1 MRRLGVIATCLLV
14 SAHFS
19 ARAARAEILWV
30 VGDGNVLI
38 SFDHANPGQP
48 LTSRAITGLAASDQI
63 RGIDFRPASGQLF
76 GLGTS
81 TQLYVIDPATGAAT
95 AIGPSPPLPLILGT
109 DSGFDFNPLP
119 DRIRVVSDIEENLR
133 LNPDT
138 GAVAGIDTAL
148 AYAEGDVAATGNPTV
163 VAVAYTNS
171 VPGAMAT
178 TLYGIDIGNDTLV
191 RIGSINGS
199 PVSPNA
205 GRLFTIGRLGTDAG
219 PFTAFDISS
228 ATGTAYL
235 AARGSVG
242 IDLFTVDLSTG
253 AATRIGTIGGT
264 TGVSGLAVSQAAVV
278 FTIPIVGRVI
288 GLNGSLFRTDIR
300 MANASPFP
308 VNVRID
314 FFSSFTAGP
323 TASANTVLPPNGQ
336 VAYDDVLDSL
346 FAIPSGTGAMRF
358 TASRPIGVVANLFND
373 LRPFGLGINGTT
385 IRGLEESELRMSGVI
400 PGVTNRPASSGAG
413 SRTNVGFF
421 NPGSTEVVLTLRVN
435 SGSGALLGTATRA
448 IGPRTHEQ
456 VAWTDLF
463 PALGTLP
470 SVAALSFTATGGSVL
485 VYAGAV
491 DNQTGDVSVTPAIR
505 N

>member
-1 MRRLGVIATCLLV
+1 MRRLGVIATCLLLG
-14 SAHFS
+14 AHFS
-19 ARAARAEILWV
+19 GRVAHAEILWV

-38 SFDHANPGQP
+38 SFDHTNPGQP

-81 TQLYVIDPATGAAT
+81 TQLYVIDPTSGAAT
-95 AIGPSPPLPLILGT
+95 PIGPPPALPLFLGT
-109 DSGFDFNPLP
+109 DSGFDFNPVP
-119 DRIRVVSDIEENLR
+119 DRIRVVTNTEENIR
-133 LNPDT
+133 LHPDT
-138 GAVAGIDTAL
+138 GAIAGVDTPL
-148 AYAEGDVAATGNPTV
+148 AFAPGDVAETGNPTV

-171 VPGAMAT
+171 FAGATAT

-191 RIGSINGS
+191 RIGSLNGS

-205 GRLFTIGRLGTDAG
+205 GRLFTIGPLGADAG
-219 PFTAFDISS
+219 PLAAFDISS

-235 AARGSVG
+235 ATRGSSG

-253 AATRIGTIGGT
+253 AATGIGTIGGT
-264 TGVSGLAVSQAAVV
+264 SGVSGLAVGQAAVV

-308 VNVRID
+308 VNVQID
-314 FFSSFTAGP
+314 FYPSFFAGP

-346 FAIPSGTGAMRF
+346 FAIPSGTGALRF
-358 TASRPIGVVANLFND
+358 SASRPIGVVANLFND
-373 LRPFGLGINGTT
+373 LRPFGRGINGAS
-385 IRGLEESELRMSGVI
+385 IRGLEESERRMSGVI
-400 PGVTNRPASSGAG
+400 PGVTNSPASSGG
-413 SRTNVGFF
+413 FRTNVGFF
-421 NPGSTEVVLTLRVN
+421 NPGSTEAVLTLRVN

-463 PALGTLP
+463 PALGTLTADA
-470 SVAALSFTATGGSVL
+470 VLSFTATGGSVF

-491 DNQTGDVSVTPAIR
+491 DNVTGDVSVTPAIR